1 MKTVKDLTALKQ
13 LALSKGAAVE
23 IGATRFNSS
32 GDRFDKMIRPQ
43 TPIKVEAPIKAEP
56 APPPPATEVKVDLAP
71 VAAAHERL
79 GQMMA
84 QMMSQL
90 PQPAAPVREWL
101 FTVERDSNGLL
112 ASIRATAQT

>member
-1 MKTVKDLTALKQ
+1 
-13 LALSKGAAVE
+13 
-23 IGATRFNSS
+23 
-32 GDRFDKMIRPQ
+32 
-43 TPIKVEAPIKAEP
+43 
-56 APPPPATEVKVDLAP
+56 
-71 VAAAHERL
+71 VAAAQERL